1 MIDLI
6 KVKPFIGFVITLI
19 LGAGIGFILSFTVL
33 SSDDGASNSIGSVF
47 LLATGSAETGSAGYT
62 RSGIQAW
69 EENLPLTLNEAR
81 NLRWK
86 KEVSCVSGVG
96 YYSRKNAAKSAASE
110 SYSLIFDSKDKV
122 IGIYF
127 HSENQQGSPWEQMQ
141 ATGPFPYP
149 HWGLHIFFQDS
160 TNACG

>member
-19 LGAGIGFILSFTVL
+19 LGAGIGLILSFTVL

-86 KEVSCVSGVG
+86 KEVSCVSGIG

>member
-19 LGAGIGFILSFTVL
+19 LGAGIGLILSFTVL

-86 KEVSCVSGVG
+86 KEVSCVSGIG

-141 ATGPFPYP
+141 AT
-149 HWGLHIFFQDS
+149 
-160 TNACG
+160 